1 MTPAERFVVV
11 AGVSLLVFNL
21 ILFSLCLSL
30 VLDSKAAKNDTA
42 QLIAL
47 TSRLLENQQV
57 TPLPK
62 EVRTILETTAMPG
75 LKQLETTSSQEAK
88 GAGGCPLLQRNAS
101 PTTAQPEVTE
111 TQGVTEVAQ
120 STEAGYEETSQGPSD
135 EQKKISSMEE
145 RIANLEKIVLKGREV
160 TTTSQP
166 TKLRRRR
173 NGGERTSLLS

>member
-21 ILFSLCLSL
+21 ILFSLCISL

-47 TSRLLENQQV
+47 TGRLLENQQA
-57 TPLPK
+57 TPSPK
-62 EVRTILETTAMPG
+62 EVRTTTLPA
-75 LKQLETTSSQEAK
+75 LKQLETTSSQQANAAE
-88 GAGGCPLLQRNAS
+88 GCPLLQRSTSA
-101 PTTAQPEVTE
+101 TTSQPEVPE

-120 STEAGYEETSQGPSD
+120 STEADYEETSQRPSD
-135 EQKKISSMEE
+135 EEKKIRLLEE
-145 RIANLEKIVLKGREV
+145 RIASLEKTVKLLENRELTV
-160 TTTSQP
+160 TLPPNQ
-166 TKLRRRR
+166 LRRRR